1 MSFYFATQTDNR
13 IPFGACLENIV
24 YNYAKNKG
32 YRISIGKIGK
42 FECDF
47 IFRNSITEDYSY
59 AQVCYMMT
67 GQEET
72 EEREYRPLESI
83 TDNYLTIL
91 FSGSCVRTAFRQ
103 GRECYF
109 FILVSVSC
117 FIFTPFS
124 T

>member
-1 MSFYFATQTDNR
+1 MLNAKIIGRCSRKEAKAERELNGDEKYYLADMSFYFATQTDNR

-59 AQVCYMMT
+59 AQVCHTMT
-67 GQEET
+67 G
-72 EEREYRPLESI
+72 
-83 TDNYLTIL
+83 
-91 FSGSCVRTAFRQ
+91 
-103 GRECYF
+103 
-109 FILVSVSC
+109 
-117 FIFTPFS
+117 
-124 T
+124 

>member
-83 TDNYLTIL
+83 ADNYLTIL

-103 GRECYF
+103 GRDA
-109 FILVSVSC
+109 
-117 FIFTPFS
+117 IFSF
-124 T
+124 